1 MDFLNEVGDCWR
13 VLSRGRLDPLSIFQR
28 VHSILGENT
37 NGNGGSRNVNSETIK
52 KKQKKLLLWAMRGK
66 LIWIRIF
73 INGGGKEK

>member
-52 KKQKKLLLWAMRGK
+52 KKTKKIIAMGHEREVD
-66 LIWIRIF
+66 LDQNIY
-73 INGGGKEK
+73 